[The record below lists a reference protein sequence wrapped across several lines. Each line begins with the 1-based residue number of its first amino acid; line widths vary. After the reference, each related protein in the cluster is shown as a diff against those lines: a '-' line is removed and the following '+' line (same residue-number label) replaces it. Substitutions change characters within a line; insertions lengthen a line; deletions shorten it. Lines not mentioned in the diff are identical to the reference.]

1 MATSRANREN
11 VRAKKTGARGP
22 NRDEFERNLAFMDV
36 RHNRM
41 RRVAVSRNR

>member
-11 VRAKKTGARGP
+11 VRAKKTYARRP
-22 NRDEFERNLAFMDV
+22 NRDEFEKKLDDMEA

-41 RRVAVSRNR
+41 RRVAVSRNK